1 MDVEAV
7 DEGENS
13 DRPVSENVET
23 GKGQEQNMT
32 VNLAEREVNNQNGD
46 AYRKPQVG
54 MLFESEDAAKSFY
67 NAYARH
73 VGFSTHVGQ
82 FNRAKPDGPII
93 TWDFACSREVFK
105 RKNITIIPLFF
116 RQYERSLEHSLEKE
130 IEADYETICNTPV
143 LKTPSPMEQ
152 QAANMYTKKIF
163 AKFQEELVET
173 FAYTANNVED
183 DGVISKY
190 RVAKYVHDHKAYMV
204 TLNISEMKVNCSC
217 QMNAKSDIGTDEKIT
232 DPIDIENLTVRFN
245 SLCREAIKLAE
256 EGAVSVETYNAT
268 MNALRE
274 GAKRVGIM
282 KKNVAKVTPPN
293 TQGNGSCLKDHSKN
307 SPSSISDVIPSL
319 WPWQDSVSHHF
330 NLNDLGLPVTDLN
343 TPSMAPV
350 SIHRDGCP
358 YLFQVYDLDHLK

>member
-105 RKNITIIPLFF
+105 RKNIVSCNAVL
-116 RQYERSLEHSLEKE
+116 RVERKMQTVDSYK
-130 IEADYETICNTPV
+130 IC
-143 LKTPSPMEQ
+143 
-152 QAANMYTKKIF
+152 
-163 AKFQEELVET
+163 
-173 FAYTANNVED
+173 
-183 DGVISKY
+183 
-190 RVAKYVHDHKAYMV
+190 
-204 TLNISEMKVNCSC
+204 
-217 QMNAKSDIGTDEKIT
+217 
-232 DPIDIENLTVRFN
+232 
-245 SLCREAIKLAE
+245 
-256 EGAVSVETYNAT
+256 
-268 MNALRE
+268 
-274 GAKRVGIM
+274 
-282 KKNVAKVTPPN
+282 
-293 TQGNGSCLKDHSKN
+293 
-307 SPSSISDVIPSL
+307 
-319 WPWQDSVSHHF
+319 
-330 NLNDLGLPVTDLN
+330 
-343 TPSMAPV
+343 
-350 SIHRDGCP
+350 
-358 YLFQVYDLDHLK
+358 